1 MLFSWKGGIRLID
14 EDVSRRTIAVS
25 IKATKLTGRVLAQAC
40 LAVGRKIKKAHRA
53 RQTPHGK
60 QTVRQLMGHGAATNS
75 IEVESPKDFDRV
87 ARRWNVDYAF
97 YKTGPDKYLLF
108 FKSGQADAIT
118 ACFSEYSRRVMKR
131 SKSRRVPIREQLKR
145 AAAELAR
152 QPSHKKE
159 RAREAVHEDRYF
171 DEFHILL
178 RDALT
183 ASYFVAVWKM
193 LRKKGCVPSALTQN
207 VKDLLA
213 SREIEAILDNTDF
226 MILLSQAQSDRAIL
240 AKQLGISEHQLSYIT
255 HSNSGE
261 GLLFYGD
268 VTIPFVDRFPRGEI
282 YNLLT
287 TRPEDLKNEAKTE

>member
-1 MLFSWKGGIRLID
+1 MLFSRKGGIRLID

-87 ARRWNVDYAF
+87 ARKWN
-97 YKTGPDKYLLF
+97 GPDKYLLF

-159 RAREAVHEDRYF
+159 RAREAVHEDR
-171 DEFHILL
+171 
-178 RDALT
+178 
-183 ASYFVAVWKM
+183 
-193 LRKKGCVPSALTQN
+193 
-207 VKDLLA
+207 
-213 SREIEAILDNTDF
+213 
-226 MILLSQAQSDRAIL
+226 
-240 AKQLGISEHQLSYIT
+240 
-255 HSNSGE
+255 
-261 GLLFYGD
+261 
-268 VTIPFVDRFPRGEI
+268 
-282 YNLLT
+282 
-287 TRPEDLKNEAKTE
+287 

>member
-40 LAVGRKIKKAHRA
+40 LAVGRKIKKTYRA

-87 ARRWNVDYAF
+87 ARKWNVDYAF

-131 SKSRRVPIREQLKR
+131 SKSRRVPWSVIIKVKSPN
-145 AAAELAR
+145 AR
-152 QPSHKKE
+152 KGDKIITLRRDSKWENGIQ
-159 RAREAVHEDRYF
+159 ARNAGR
-171 DEFHILL
+171 
-178 RDALT
+178 R
-183 ASYFVAVWKM
+183 
-193 LRKKGCVPSALTQN
+193 
-207 VKDLLA
+207 
-213 SREIEAILDNTDF
+213 
-226 MILLSQAQSDRAIL
+226 
-240 AKQLGISEHQLSYIT
+240 
-255 HSNSGE
+255 
-261 GLLFYGD
+261 
-268 VTIPFVDRFPRGEI
+268 
-282 YNLLT
+282 
-287 TRPEDLKNEAKTE
+287 

>member
-1 MLFSWKGGIRLID
+1 MSRGAFSRKGGIRLID

-87 ARRWNVDYAF
+87 AHAF

-159 RAREAVHEDRYF
+159 RAREAVHEDR
-171 DEFHILL
+171 
-178 RDALT
+178 
-183 ASYFVAVWKM
+183 
-193 LRKKGCVPSALTQN
+193 
-207 VKDLLA
+207 
-213 SREIEAILDNTDF
+213 
-226 MILLSQAQSDRAIL
+226 
-240 AKQLGISEHQLSYIT
+240 
-255 HSNSGE
+255 
-261 GLLFYGD
+261 
-268 VTIPFVDRFPRGEI
+268 
-282 YNLLT
+282 
-287 TRPEDLKNEAKTE
+287 